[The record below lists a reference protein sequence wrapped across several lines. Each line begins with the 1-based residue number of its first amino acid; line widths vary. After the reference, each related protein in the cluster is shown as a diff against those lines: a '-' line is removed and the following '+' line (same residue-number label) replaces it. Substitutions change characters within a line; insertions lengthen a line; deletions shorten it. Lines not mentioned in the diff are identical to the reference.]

1 MEMISKKSNFLAK
14 MIFTVPLFLFGIWLV
29 QLIYF
34 PHLDLSA
41 KAKAKKAAP
50 EETVFRKILTRSNDD
65 GRGHFHMLDEYITQP
80 EPFKPLCLTCHG
92 AYPHSKE
99 KRIRSIL
106 NFHTG
111 FMACAVCHVRK
122 DPAHKDYFFVWV
134 DRNTGIASATVE
146 GEFGKYPAKI
156 YPMII
161 TSDNE
166 KKIFRPVSEKAAQ
179 EYLKLKD
186 IYTPDQNAQAKI
198 MLHEKIS
205 KKPVFCTECH
215 KKDGYLNFADLG
227 FPKSRINHLI
237 STEVAGMIDKYETFY
252 LPSVIDFGAGNKK

>member
-1 MEMISKKSNFLAK
+1 MISKIPNIVIK
-14 MIFTVPLFLFGIWLV
+14 IIIVVPLFLFGSWLIKQV
-29 QLIYF
+29 YF
-34 PHLDLSA
+34 PQKDLSP
-41 KAKAKKAAP
+41 KANVKKSRQ
-50 EETVFRKILTRSNDD
+50 EETVFRKILTQQEDD

-92 AYPHSKE
+92 TYPHSKE
-99 KRIRSIL
+99 QKVRSLL

-122 DPAHKDYFFVWV
+122 DPADKDYFYVWV
-134 DRNTGIASATVE
+134 DRNTGTISASVQ

-161 TSDNE
+161 TSGNE
-166 KKIFRPVSEKAAQ
+166 KKIFRPVNEEAAL
-179 EYLKLKD
+179 EYLKFKD
-186 IYTPDQNAQAKI
+186 SYSPDQNAQAKI
-198 MLHEKIS
+198 LLHEKIS
-205 KKPVFCTECH
+205 KKPVFCTDCH

-227 FPKSRINHLI
+227 FPANRINHLI

-252 LPSVIDFGAGNKK
+252 MPSVIDFGTGKSK